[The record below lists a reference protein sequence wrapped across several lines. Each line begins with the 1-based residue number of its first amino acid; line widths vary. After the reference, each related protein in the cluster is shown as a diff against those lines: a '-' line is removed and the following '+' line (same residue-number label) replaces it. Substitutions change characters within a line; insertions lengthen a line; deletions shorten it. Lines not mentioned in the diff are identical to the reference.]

1 LIRTLVVDDDYRVA
15 DLHCAYV
22 ERVSG
27 FTVAGSAHA
36 GNDALLAVD
45 QLKPD
50 LVLLDIYLPDIS
62 GLEVLRRLREDDH
75 PPVDVISITA
85 AREVESLRAAM
96 RGGVVHYLIKPFL
109 FATFEEKLLS
119 YAAAHDRMTRLGE
132 AQQTDV
138 DRIFGALRTARN
150 EPLPKGLSDATL
162 DLIIQALSRS
172 QSGLAATAV
181 ADAAGVSRVTAR
193 RYLDHLCQLGKAELT
208 MRYGGP
214 GRPEH
219 RYRLANQAGSAR
231 DHKAQEK
238 EQVGQ

>member
-1 LIRTLVVDDDYRVA
+1 MIRTLVVDDDYRVA
-15 DLHCAYV
+15 ELHCAYV

-27 FTVAGSAHA
+27 FVVAGRAHA
-36 GNDALLAVD
+36 GSEALRSVD
-45 QLKPD
+45 QLRPD

-85 AREVESLRAAM
+85 AREIESLRAAM

-119 YAAAHDRMTRLGE
+119 YAAAHDRMKRLGE

-162 DLIIQALSRS
+162 DLIVQALSQS
-172 QSGLAATAV
+172 QSGLAATTV

-219 RYRLANQAGSAR
+219 RYRLMTGATAASG
-231 DHKAQEK
+231 K
-238 EQVGQ
+238 E

>member
-1 LIRTLVVDDDYRVA
+1 MIRTLVVDDDYRVA

-36 GNDALLAVD
+36 GGEALLAVD
-45 QLKPD
+45 QLQPD

-162 DLIIQALSRS
+162 DLIIHALSQS

-219 RYRLANQAGSAR
+219 RYRLANQAGSAG

>member
-1 LIRTLVVDDDYRVA
+1 MIRTLVVDDDFRVA

-22 ERVSG
+22 ERVKG
-27 FTVAGSAHA
+27 FAVAGRAHN
-36 GNDALLAVD
+36 GVQALQSVD
-45 QLKPD
+45 RLRPD
-50 LVLLDIYLPDIS
+50 LVLLDIYLPDMS
-62 GLEVLRRLREDDH
+62 GLEVLQQLREDDH

-119 YAAAHDRMTRLGE
+119 YAAARERITRLGKAE
-132 AQQTDV
+132 QGDV

-162 DLIIQALSRS
+162 DLISQALKRS
-172 QSGLAATAV
+172 GSGLAATAV
-181 ADAAGVSRVTAR
+181 AEAAGVSRVTAR

-208 MRYGGP
+208 MRYGSP

-219 RYRLANQAGSAR
+219 RYRFVVN
-231 DHKAQEK
+231 
-238 EQVGQ
+238 

>member
-1 LIRTLVVDDDYRVA
+1 MIRTLVVDDDYRVA
-15 DLHCAYV
+15 DLHCDYV
-22 ERVSG
+22 ERVAG
-27 FTVAGSAHA
+27 FQVAGRVHTGAEA
-36 GNDALLAVD
+36 IDAVD
-45 QLKPD
+45 ELRPD
-50 LVLLDIYLPDIS
+50 LVLLDIYLPDMS
-62 GLEVLRRLREDDH
+62 GLEVLQQLREDDH

-109 FATFEEKLLS
+109 FAIFEEKLRS
-119 YAAAHDRMTRLGE
+119 YAAAHDRMTRIGHAE
-132 AQQTDV
+132 QGDV

-162 DLIIQALSRS
+162 DLIVQALSRS
-172 QSGLAATAV
+172 DSGLAAASV

-193 RYLDHLCQLGKAELT
+193 RYLDHLSQLGKVELT

-219 RYRLANQAGSAR
+219 RYRLMASAAGPQR
-231 DHKAQEK
+231 ERPP
-238 EQVGQ
+238 GRR

>member
-1 LIRTLVVDDDYRVA
+1 MIRTLVIDDDYRVA

-22 ERVSG
+22 ERVPG
-27 FTVAGSAHA
+27 FEVAGKAHSGVSA
-36 GNDALLAVD
+36 LETVD
-45 QLKPD
+45 KIRPD

-75 PPVDVISITA
+75 PPVDVMAITA
-85 AREVESLRAAM
+85 AREVNSLRSAM

-109 FATFEEKLLS
+109 FPTFEEKLLS
-119 YAAAHDRMTRLGE
+119 YAAAHERMKRIGK
-132 AQQTDV
+132 ADQGDI
-138 DRIFGALRTARN
+138 DRIFSALRSATN

-162 DLIIQALSRS
+162 DLIIQVLGRS

-181 ADAAGVSRVTAR
+181 AEAAGVSRVTAR
-193 RYLDHLCQLGKAELT
+193 RYLDHLCQLGRAEVT

-219 RYRLANQAGSAR
+219 RYQLVLSSAAR
-231 DHKAQEK
+231 PEAAR
-238 EQVGQ
+238 

>member
-1 LIRTLVVDDDYRVA
+1 MISTLVVDDDYRVA

-22 ERVSG
+22 ERVTG
-27 FTVAGSAHA
+27 FEVAGQAHN
-36 GNDALLAVD
+36 GSEALQAVD
-45 QLKPD
+45 ELKPD

-75 PPVDVISITA
+75 PPVDVISVTA

-109 FATFEEKLLS
+109 FPTFEEKLLS
-119 YAAAHDRMTRLGE
+119 YAAAHARMTRIGQAE
-132 AQQTDV
+132 QTDV

-162 DLIIQALSRS
+162 DLILQALSRS
-172 QSGLAATAV
+172 QSGLAAAAV

-219 RYRLANQAGSAR
+219 RYRLMTNAATAR
-231 DHKAQEK
+231 GE
-238 EQVGQ
+238 